1 MIRVLFVCMGNICRS
16 PTAEGIFR
24 HLVKTEEL
32 AHLIETD
39 SAGTHDFH
47 VGRPPDPRAMK
58 AAAGRGIDISGLRAR
73 AVDELDFTAFD
84 WIIAMDSSNLAW
96 LQAKAP
102 AECRDR
108 IYAFMDFASA
118 LMESEVPDPY
128 FGGPNGFDYVLDL
141 VDEAA
146 RGLLQ
151 AIRDQHGIYQNAYK

>member
-24 HLVKTEEL
+24 HLVKTEGL

-39 SAGTHDFH
+39 SAGTHDYH
-47 VGRPPDPRAMK
+47 VGRPPDPRAM
-58 AAAGRGIDISGLRAR
+58 AAAARRGIDISDLRAR
-73 AVDELDFTAFD
+73 AVDDFDFSAFD

-96 LQAKAP
+96 LRAKAP
-102 AECRDR
+102 AESRER
-108 IYAFMDFASA
+108 IYAFLEFASA
-118 LMESEVPDPY
+118 LMECEVPDPY
-128 FGGPNGFDYVLDL
+128 FGSRGGFDYVIDL

-151 AIRDQHGIYQNAYK
+151 AIRDRHHI